1 MKELKVL
8 IIEDSEDDALLLRRH
23 LERAGY
29 SVQAIRVDTAVGLK
43 KALAEGVWDLALSDN
58 RMPSFNALA
67 ALEILKRSDASVP
80 FIIISGTI
88 SEETAVEA
96 MRAGATDYLMKGDLT
111 RFVPAVERA
120 LQEAENLRARRCAEE
135 ELRASEAELQVIFK
149 AMSDVIVVLDAE
161 GRIQKIIPTSRD
173 LLYTPTRGA
182 PRKTVH
188 EIFPKEKAD
197 FFLEYIGRA
206 LRECRTQRVEYSLEV
221 RGTEVWFDASV
232 SPISKAEAVWVA
244 RDITEHKTAADALRA
259 SEAKY
264 RQIIETGNE
273 GIWMIDME
281 GKTLFA
287 NQRVAEM
294 LGTTV
299 EEMVGRSVF
308 QFVFEEDLAE
318 AKRRLEERRRGA
330 FGQTEFRVR
339 RQDGTSIHTL
349 SNTSPL
355 KNEAGEVIGV
365 LAMLS
370 DITERKRAE
379 EELRESEERFRS
391 IFEGGPMGMAVVG
404 LDAKFIQVNEAFCEV
419 LGYTEREF
427 LSRTFPEITHP
438 EDVNANIHQAER
450 LFRGEIDKYHLEKRF
465 ITKNGET
472 VWANLTATLIRD
484 REGRPMYGIGM
495 IEDITERKRAEARLQ
510 EVVRSKEESLA
521 LLDTIISSAPIGFA
535 FHNCD
540 LAIERINESLATIVG
555 LTVEEHLGHTL
566 HEIAPEVAEA
576 IEPYLRQVLETGE
589 PILDIE
595 LSGKPFAVHGRQ
607 HYWLASFYPVRMQ
620 GGELLGIG
628 ALVSDITE
636 RKRVEERLKSSNEEL
651 RALSARLQ
659 LVREEE
665 SIRIAREIHDE
676 LGGALTGLKM
686 DLSWLDK
693 RLSEPAKA
701 AKQQKMRSMLELM
714 DETIQKVRNIATEL
728 RPAILDDLGL
738 AAAIEWQAREFQN
751 RTEIECRIISLHEDF
766 TISSEKATAVFRI
779 FQELLTNI
787 ARHAG
792 ATLVEIRMEKQNGDV
807 ILEVSDN
814 GRGIKESEVSNTK
827 SLGLLGMRER
837 ALVFGGRVHIARA
850 EGKGTEVTVRIPHD

>member
-1 MKELKVL
+1 VTSSSDKIQDENCPHSLSAKSFSPPSANRDAGPGSVAGGEARGAREKTDISVLVVNDVPDLVALMKELLRQSGYDVL
-8 IIEDSEDDALLLRRH
+8 TAFDGQEGFEVARAEHPDLVISDVAMPRLDGIAMCRLIRAHPELRTIPVLLVSAKRKDSASVIE
-23 LERAGY
+23 
-29 SVQAIRVDTAVGLK
+29 GLK
-43 KALAEGVWDLALSDN
+43 
-58 RMPSFNALA
+58 
-67 ALEILKRSDASVP
+67 
-80 FIIISGTI
+80 
-88 SEETAVEA
+88 
-96 MRAGATDYLMKGDLT
+96 AGADDYLELPYDPMRLIT
-111 RFVPAVERA
+111 RVAQLIERKR
-120 LQEAENLRARRCAEE
+120 AE
-135 ELRASEAELQVIFK
+135 
-149 AMSDVIVVLDAE
+149 
-161 GRIQKIIPTSRD
+161 
-173 LLYTPTRGA
+173 
-182 PRKTVH
+182 
-188 EIFPKEKAD
+188 
-197 FFLEYIGRA
+197 
-206 LRECRTQRVEYSLEV
+206 
-221 RGTEVWFDASV
+221 
-232 SPISKAEAVWVA
+232 
-244 RDITEHKTAADALRA
+244 DALRA

-264 RQIIETGNE
+264 RQIIETANE

-299 EEMVGRSVF
+299 DEFVGRSAF

-318 AKRRLEERRRGA
+318 AQGRLEERRRGA
-330 FGQTEFRVR
+330 FGQTEFRIR
-339 RQDGTSIHTL
+339 RTDNTSIYTL

-355 KNEAGEVIGV
+355 KNEAGEVIGI

-370 DITERKRAE
+370 DITERRRSE
-379 EELRESEERFRS
+379 ESLRESEERFRS
-391 IFEGGPMGMAVVG
+391 IFEGGPMGMAVVS
-404 LDAKFIQVNEAFCEV
+404 LDAKFIQVNGAFCEV

-438 EDVNANIHQAER
+438 EDVNADIRQAER
-450 LFRGEIDKYHLEKRF
+450 LFKGEIDKYHLEKRF

-484 REGRPMYGIGM
+484 REGRPMYGLGM
-495 IEDITERKRAEARLQ
+495 IEDITERKQAEARLQ

-540 LAIERINESLATIVG
+540 LTIERINEPLATIIG

-576 IEPYLRQVLETGE
+576 VEPYFRQVLETGE
-589 PILDIE
+589 PVLDIE
-595 LSGKPFAVHGRQ
+595 LSGKPFAAQGGQR
-607 HYWLASFYPVRMQ
+607 YWLASFYPVRMQ

-636 RKRVEERLKSSNEEL
+636 RKRIEERLKSSNEEL

-665 SIRIAREIHDE
+665 SLRIAREIHDE

-686 DLSWLDK
+686 DLYWLDK

-701 AKQQKMRSMLELM
+701 TKQQKMRAMLELI

-751 RTEIECRIISLHEDF
+751 RTEIECRIISLHEDV

-779 FQELLTNI
+779 FQELLTNV

-814 GRGIKESEVSNTK
+814 GRGIKESEMTNTK
-827 SLGLLGMRER
+827 SLGLLGVRER
-837 ALVFGGRVHIARA
+837 TLVFGGRVHIARA
-850 EGKGTEVTVRIPHD
+850 EGKGTQVTIRIPLD